1 MANGIAGAGGYDYSG
16 ISSESID
23 DLINDIASGGTGG
36 GLGGFLSGL
45 FGGIAD
51 NFGDI
56 AGGVGGMSAINAA
69 YNRLGSVGDQALA
82 GANVVA
88 GKGIEQ
94 SQFKPFTVTT
104 ATGGKATV
112 GDTGSLGISGGGVEQ
127 GITGSL
133 LGQATSRFGA
143 QVPAGAAQLQGAGT
157 QAIERGQQQLL
168 ETPAMTSGLQGA
180 SQALLGQG
188 RVGLAQSPF
197 GLAGQQRAADQAFGL
212 GGSFM
217 GRAAAP
223 MSAREQDVYG
233 RIRAMQQP
241 EEERQRL
248 ALEERLANQGRLGV
262 RTAMF
267 GGTPEQLALAKA
279 QEEAQDRA
287 ALAAM
292 QQAQQEQQQQA
303 AIGAQFAGLG
313 SNIATQRQA
322 LQAAQQ
328 AMAQQALQGG
338 SAIAAQEQA
347 LRSAQQQRALQ
358 ALQSGQNLMAGQMG
372 LQEAQQRLGLGA
384 LTGAY
389 IPQAQT
395 LNALQ
400 QGLIASQ
407 LAQRGQL
414 YGAGLFGEASM
425 GGLEALLGAGLGQ
438 ANLMGNVGSGLLA
451 GALGGSN
458 SGSGGLL
465 SIIGGVG
472 GDILGGLGEGLGGIL
487 GTLGFGD

>member
-1 MANGIAGAGGYDYSG
+1 MSNGTTGTDGYDYSG

-36 GLGGFLSGL
+36 GLGSFLSGL
-45 FGGIAD
+45 LSD
-51 NFGDI
+51 NFADI
-56 AGGVGGMSAINAA
+56 AGGLGGMTAINAA
-69 YNRLGSVGDQALA
+69 YNRLGGIGDTALS
-82 GANVVA
+82 GANIIA
-88 GKGIEQ
+88 DRGLTQ
-94 SQFKPFTVTT
+94 SEFVPFTVTT
-104 ATGGKATV
+104 GMGGSASVNPSAINILSGQGDTV
-112 GDTGSLGISGGGVEQ
+112 GST
-127 GITGSL
+127 L
-133 LGQATSRFGA
+133 LGNAASRFA
-143 QVPAGAAQLQGAGT
+143 TPVPEAANRLMGAG
-157 QAIERGQQQLL
+157 QAVLESGQSQIGQ
-168 ETPAMTSGLQGA
+168 TPALGADLQGA
-180 SQALLGQG
+180 SSALLSTGQSDLM
-188 RVGLAQSPF
+188 RSPF
-197 GLAGQQRAADQAFGL
+197 GLGGQQRAADQAFNV

-217 GRAAAP
+217 GQALAP
-223 MSAREQDVYG
+223 TQGREQEIFG
-233 RIRAMQQP
+233 RIRAMQTP
-241 EEERQRL
+241 EEKRQRL
-248 ALEERLANQGRLGV
+248 ALEERLFNQGRLGV

-292 QQAQQEQQQQA
+292 QQAQQEQRQQA

-322 LQAAQQ
+322 LEGAQQ
-328 AMAQQALQGG
+328 AMAQRALQGG

-347 LRSAQQQRALQ
+347 LRSAQQLQALQ
-358 ALQSGQNLMAGQMG
+358 ALQAGQNLMTGQMG

-384 LTGAY
+384 LTGAFV
-389 IPQAQT
+389 PQAQT

-400 QGLIASQ
+400 QGLAASQ

-438 ANLMGNVGSGLLA
+438 ANLMGNVGTGLLA

-458 SGSGGLL
+458 SQDGLL
-465 SIIGGVG
+465 SIIGNTG
-472 GDILGGLGEGLGGIL
+472 GNLIGDLL
-487 GTLGFGD
+487 GTLGLGG

>member
-1 MANGIAGAGGYDYSG
+1 MAIEDTFSSDPAFDQDPLDVINPMLGSFGIDPVTGTMNSASGSG
-16 ISSESID
+16 IGDVI
-23 DLINDIASGGTGG
+23 G
-36 GLGGFLSGL
+36 GLLTN
-45 FGGIAD
+45 

-56 AGGVGGMSAINAA
+56 AGGLGGMAAINAA
-69 YNRLGSVGDQALA
+69 YNRLGDIGDRALA
-82 GANVVA
+82 GANLVA
-88 GKGIEQ
+88 DAGLAQ
-94 SQFKPFTVTT
+94 SEFVPFTVTT
-104 ATGGKATV
+104 GMGGTASV
-112 GDTGSLGISGGGVEQ
+112 DPSVIDIRSGRGDTIGS
-127 GITGSL
+127 TL
-133 LGQATSRFGA
+133 LGNAASRFA
-143 QVPAGAAQLQGAGT
+143 TPVPEAANRLMGAG
-157 QAIERGQQQLL
+157 QAVLESGQSQIGQ
-168 ETPAMTSGLQGA
+168 TPALGADLQGA
-180 SQALLGQG
+180 SSALLSTG
-188 RVGLAQSPF
+188 RSDLMRSPF
-197 GLAGQQRAADQAFGL
+197 GLAGQQRAADQAFNV

-217 GRAAAP
+217 GQALAP
-223 MSAREQDVYG
+223 TQGREQEIFG
-233 RIRAMQQP
+233 RIRAMQTP

-248 ALEERLANQGRLGV
+248 ALEERLFNQGRLGV

-292 QQAQQEQQQQA
+292 QQAQQEQRQQA

-322 LQAAQQ
+322 LESAQQ
-328 AMAQQALQGG
+328 AMAQRALQGG

-347 LRSAQQQRALQ
+347 LRNAQQLQALQ
-358 ALQSGQNLMAGQMG
+358 ALQAGQNLMTGQMG

-389 IPQAQT
+389 VPQAQT

-400 QGLIASQ
+400 QGLLASQ

-438 ANLMGNVGSGLLA
+438 ANLMGNVGTGLLA

-458 SGSGGLL
+458 NSQDGFLSVLGNAGGSVIDGLL
-465 SIIGGVG
+465 NQLN
-472 GDILGGLGEGLGGIL
+472 LGG
-487 GTLGFGD
+487 